1 MANHTTE
8 ARVSN
13 TQFKKIIKLINL
25 TVLTPTTTTTTPKP
39 TTTTQPRFST
49 KFFDPAWAR
58 NKKLISVPAY
68 FSKKILALK
77 RFPPSELH
85 SPPKDIARRPVF
97 ENKVLE
103 LIRTWNRKAFKLQA
117 ELGDKVELKS
127 RILGRSGLEQPE
139 KRIVRFPDDDGYLTC
154 FHCHAANMT
163 ECYETGYLAHC
174 QEEHPGEFFY
184 SELKQFI

>member
-1 MANHTTE
+1 MVTTE
-8 ARVSN
+8 
-13 TQFKKIIKLINL
+13 
-25 TVLTPTTTTTTPKP
+25 TTTTTPKP
-39 TTTTQPRFST
+39 TTTTQHRFST
-49 KFFDPAWAR
+49 KFYDPNF
-58 NKKLISVPAY
+58 NKKLVSVPAY

-117 ELGDKVELKS
+117 QLGETGIELKS
-127 RILGRSGLEQPE
+127 RMLGRSTADQPA

-154 FHCHAANMT
+154 FHCHGANMT

-174 QEEHPGEFFY
+174 QEEHPGEFFFFWFTY
-184 SELKQFI
+184 NRHVQSVKQ